1 MSFLIGPVSGALAAG
16 GVYYGFSTMIQTRTE
31 QHRVD
36 LHALSRRLVEADT
49 IIPAPLPASERIH
62 QRPFDTML
70 KHQWNIQVEA
80 LFHAVGDWDRRVVD
94 WGRRVLYGGD
104 ASPSDGARAR

>member
-1 MSFLIGPVSGALAAG
+1 MSPEPCPYHRAKL
-16 GVYYGFSTMIQTRTE
+16 TRFGLTTCS
-31 QHRVD
+31 

-49 IIPAPLPASERIH
+49 IIPAPPPASERIH

>member
-31 QHRVD
+31 KHRSD
-36 LHALSRRLVEADT
+36 LRALSRRLVEADS
-49 IIPAPLPASERIH
+49 IVPAPPPAAERIS
-62 QRPFDTML
+62 QRPFTTLL
-70 KHQWNIQVEA
+70 KHQWNTQVEA
-80 LFHAVGDWDRRVVD
+80 LFRSAGDWDRRVVG

-104 ASPSDGARAR
+104 ASTSDGAQAR